1 LAADGEALPLNNT
14 AGSIERRAMRRFGTF
29 VVATVVLGAVL
40 VSSAAAADI
49 VDTKYV
55 VIYEQPFAVE
65 VPLEN
70 PCTGESTG
78 AFGTIRV
85 FDFQKDD
92 NPTGLNIDHDMLV
105 VMLTTTD
112 GGTWT
117 SSSNRLSFSD
127 DADPTTSLNTSVQFT
142 RMTGSGQTWMLKGF
156 LRFIVS
162 STGFEVL
169 VGVGDSRC
177 VGPIA

>member
-1 LAADGEALPLNNT
+1 
-14 AGSIERRAMRRFGTF
+14 MKRFGTC
-29 VVATVVLGAVL
+29 VAAVVVLGAAL
-40 VSSAAAADI
+40 ASSAAAADV
-49 VDTKYV
+49 VDTKYL

-65 VPLEN
+65 MPLEN

-85 FDFQKDD
+85 FDFRKDD
-92 NPTGLNIDHDMLV
+92 NPTGLNLDHDMLLV
-105 VMLTTTD
+105 TLTTTD

-117 SSSNRLSFSD
+117 SSSNRLTFSD
-127 DADPTTSLNTSVQFT
+127 DADPTTSLNTSIQFT
-142 RMTGSGQTWMLKGF
+142 RMTGSGQTWMLKGV

-162 STGFEVL
+162 SAGFEVL

-177 VGPIA
+177 VGPTV